1 VADAIDH
8 ALTRID
14 PRTNR
19 VVETIHVAA
28 SPQAVA
34 VGEGSVWAVGDAR

>member
-1 VADAIDH
+1 VADSIDH

-14 PRTNR
+14 PTTSR
-19 VVETIHVAA
+19 VVATIPVAA

-34 VGEGSVWAVGDAR
+34 VGGGSVWAVGDAR